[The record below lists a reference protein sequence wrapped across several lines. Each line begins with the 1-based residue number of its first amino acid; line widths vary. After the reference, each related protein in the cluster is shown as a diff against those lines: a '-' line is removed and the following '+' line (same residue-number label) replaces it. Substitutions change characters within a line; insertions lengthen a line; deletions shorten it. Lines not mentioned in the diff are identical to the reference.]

1 MERKSEE
8 KPFFKMQRSNSER
21 GYGQKPRRWKEL
33 GIQVKNEDAKETKKV
48 SQSLDTAEDY
58 VDFQTIDKVRVICRF
73 RPANMKELREEK
85 QNGLQQVD
93 PVINGQAL
101 TVSRLFKKGKSKHS
115 SDSKTFYLDA
125 TISWDS
131 SQNRCFRVVG
141 FPMVESVLA
150 GYNAT
155 IFAYGQT
162 GSGKTYTMFGPEG
175 NVKSPSQ
182 VGIIQRALSLL
193 FQTLSMRKDPKLAQ
207 KNADR
212 AIEDYTVKI
221 QFVQIYREQ
230 LHDLLN
236 PRTGG
241 NLRIRFDQ
249 KKNAPYIENITQNVV
264 HDTKDVLKLTNIAIS
279 NRITDSTGMNATS
292 SRSHLVMT
300 IMVEQNKTDGTKVSS
315 KLNFGDLAG
324 SESIRKTGIKLGSKQ
339 LEELKAINLSL
350 TKLTTVINDI
360 VNNRGPSFRSSKLTY
375 LLQDSLGG
383 NTKTTVVVCC
393 SPHIYNRDETIRT
406 LNFAQNAKSIKIKA
420 KVNREYTK
428 AQLGKMIAKLEAEN
442 ERLNAMV
449 TKLEGQI
456 KLGGFSGDILNNAEY
471 KKLLTQIT
479 DLEEQIT
486 IGTAKWSESVEEM
499 GNKLRLK
506 DIALDAAHVQIQ
518 KLQEES
524 LQDED
529 KNNAV
534 NQRIIELESE
544 IDDLKGRLKDSSI
557 KNENLRLT
565 MENLDE
571 QFQEKS
577 ENLKLKEEKISK
589 LESILEIKREE
600 IISKDLMIK
609 DLNRHN
615 DTLSRKLKDEE
626 RIRKQAEQ
634 AKTDLLSHVR
644 TLTTELDQ
652 SKMQSIQK
660 ELEDAEL
667 EVIVLKKNSA
677 EDLMEKYQLDEGV
690 LAEIEKGLQ
699 VVLQKWQTQHSEYEQ
714 PASESDSWTLVF
726 QFRKV
731 IEFFNLAMLKIK
743 EQGRNAESTEAEIKR
758 LRETVEQLKAEIS
771 KLKAQNKAIKQT
783 NESLQEEVEE
793 FRIMKAE
800 RRREANSLIAAKEND
815 AKFVQY
821 LEETTSTILKGD
833 DPDKDQIMLKCD
845 TVLHSAVVSD
855 SEDGEEDE
863 VMAPVLSTGPNGGEW
878 RRVLKKGD
886 QVDALDPLYLWY
898 TASVVEVRKTNK
910 GDDLLIH
917 YEGFDKNFDEWIYR
931 YDLQRLAK
939 IGTKAEGGKE
949 SGGTESCNA
958 EVKGEKKGEWY
969 VTAGWMWKRSV
980 GLITSRFQKRY
991 FVLFENG
998 FLKYYHTEFEDEP
1011 IGAINVCL
1019 VKEIQMETAD
1029 WRKSQ
1034 FDFTLQEARGLWTLR
1049 VNTQEEMNM
1058 WISAVRNIRIKVT
1071 DTVTSRWL
1079 QKAAHTRRDS
1089 AHLKT
1094 DKLLVRR
1101 RSRQVLL
1108 SPANPV
1114 KGAKPTKNLS
1124 NASSSHGN
1132 EQANTKK
1139 EIHKGFMWKLGGN
1152 VHNWRKRYFVV
1163 YNNHTI
1169 SYFDGTDPDNPM
1181 RKKKND
1187 IDIWGVM
1194 EIKELTDDEKLIVK
1208 LPSECVTG
1216 LRLDTNTRKWIFG
1229 MESLDDLDV
1238 WTKVI
1243 SENCIFSPNFSDTR
1257 DSLSKERCGH
1267 FERRGSRG
1275 WSLNNVKKS
1284 VGGVISK
1291 TMGLSRGLQDSDVFT
1306 FNDDQIIQV
1315 HPHHPNKEDT
1325 ESESDWKIGDN
1336 LLDLDTVISVPLQGV
1351 APPPHYKAPVK
1362 PAPVLKKA
1370 SADVSINSDAAA
1382 TVKST
1387 PVSKKDST
1395 NVSSNSDEPE
1405 MPRHW
1410 SFNDIA
1416 PRKRGW
1422 ASSIKEL
1429 KYGEDPLTADVK
1441 NEVTAPTSHT
1451 RNSSE
1456 PLLFTV
1462 DGARGSVKRDG
1473 EKRKSSFT
1481 FIPID

>member
-8 KPFFKMQRSNSER
+8 KPFFKMQRSISENSGKGR
-21 GYGQKPRRWKEL
+21 KPTRWKEL
-33 GIQVKNEDAKETKKV
+33 GIQFKNGDTKETKKV
-48 SQSLDTAEDY
+48 CRTPDTAEDY

-73 RPANMKELREEK
+73 RPPNMKELREEK
-85 QNGLQQVD
+85 QNGLEQVD
-93 PVINGQAL
+93 PVISGQAL

-175 NVKSPSQ
+175 NVNSPSQ

-193 FQTLSMRKDPKLAQ
+193 FKTLSQRKDPKLAQ
-207 KNADR
+207 KYADR

-264 HDTKDVLKLTNIAIS
+264 HDTKDVLKLTKIAIS

-360 VNNRGPSFRSSKLTY
+360 VNGRGPSFRSSKLTY

-449 TKLEGQI
+449 TKLEGQM
-456 KLGGFSGDILNNAEY
+456 KLGSFSGDILNNAEY
-471 KKLLTQIT
+471 KKLLIQIA

-486 IGTAKWSESVEEM
+486 NGKAKWSESVEEM
-499 GNKLRLK
+499 GHKLRLK

-524 LQDED
+524 VQDED

-534 NQRIIELESE
+534 NRRILELESE
-544 IDDLKGRLKDSSI
+544 IDDLKARLEESSI

-571 QFQEKS
+571 QFQEKA
-577 ENLKLKEEKISK
+577 EDLKVKEEKISK
-589 LESILEIKREE
+589 LGSILEIKKEE

-615 DTLSRKLKDEE
+615 ETLSRKLKDEE

-634 AKTDLLSHVR
+634 AETELISHVR
-644 TLTTELDQ
+644 TLTSELDQ

-660 ELEDAEL
+660 EVEDSE
-667 EVIVLKKNSA
+667 EVIVLKKHNS
-677 EDLMEKYQLDEGV
+677 EEIMEKYQLDEEV
-690 LAEIEKGLQ
+690 LSEIEKGLK
-699 VVLQKWQTQHSEYEQ
+699 VVLHKWQTQHTEYEQ
-714 PASESDSWTLVF
+714 PAYESDSWTLVF

-731 IEFFNLAMLKIK
+731 SEYFNLAMLKIK
-743 EQGRNAESTEAEIKR
+743 EQRRSAESTEAEIKR
-758 LRETVEQLKAEIS
+758 LRETIEQLKAEIS
-771 KLKAQNKAIKQT
+771 NLKAQNKAIKQT

-800 RRREANSLIAAKEND
+800 KRREANSLIAAKESD

-821 LEETTSTILKGD
+821 LEKTTSTILKGD
-833 DPDKDQIMLKCD
+833 DPDKDQIMLKYD
-845 TVLHSAVVSD
+845 TVLNRNVLSD
-855 SEDGEEDE
+855 SEDGEEGE
-863 VMAPVLSTGPNGGEW
+863 VMAPVLSTGPNGAEW
-878 RRVLKKGD
+878 RQALKKGD
-886 QVDALDPLYLWY
+886 LVDALDPLYLWY
-898 TASVVEVRKTNK
+898 SASVVEVRKTNR

-917 YEGFDKNFDEWIYR
+917 YKGFDKNFDEWIYR
-931 YDLQRLAK
+931 YDLERLAK

-980 GLITSRFQKRY
+980 GLIKRSRFQKRY
-991 FVLFENG
+991 FVLFANG
-998 FLKYYHTEFEDEP
+998 FLKYYLTDVEDEP

-1029 WRKSQ
+1029 WRKSE
-1034 FDFTLQEARGLWTLR
+1034 FEFTLQEARGLWTLR

-1058 WISAVRNIRIKVT
+1058 WISAVRNIRVKVT

-1089 AHLKT
+1089 GHQKT

-1108 SPANPV
+1108 SPSNSVNGANS
-1114 KGAKPTKNLS
+1114 TKNLS

-1152 VHNWRKRYFVV
+1152 VHNWRKRYFVA

-1216 LRLDTNTRKWIFG
+1216 LRVDTNSRKWIFG
-1229 MESLDDLDV
+1229 MESFDDLEV

-1243 SENCIFSPNFSDTR
+1243 SENCIFSANFSEAGE
-1257 DSLSKERCGH
+1257 SLPKERCGS
-1267 FERRGSRG
+1267 FERRRSSG
-1275 WSLNNVKKS
+1275 WSNVKKS

-1291 TMGLSRGLQDSDVFT
+1291 TMGLSRGLKDDVFT
-1306 FNDDQIIQV
+1306 FHDDKIIHV
-1315 HPHHPNKEDT
+1315 NPNLTNKEDT
-1325 ESESDWKIGDN
+1325 ESESDWKTGDN
-1336 LLDLDTVISVPLQGV
+1336 LLDLDTIISVPLQSW
-1351 APPPHYKAPVK
+1351 APPPSYKAPVK

-1370 SADVSINSDAAA
+1370 SRDVSVNSDTASP
-1382 TVKST
+1382 VKSA
-1387 PVSKKDST
+1387 PVPEKAST
-1395 NVSSNSDEPE
+1395 NGSTNCNEPE
-1405 MPRHW
+1405 MPRHS

-1416 PRKRGW
+1416 PRKRGHV
-1422 ASSIKEL
+1422 SSIKEL
-1429 KYGEDPLTADVK
+1429 KFGEDPLTADVK
-1441 NEVTAPTSHT
+1441 NELRALAPHART
-1451 RNSSE
+1451 SSE
-1456 PLLFTV
+1456 PLLFPAV
-1462 DGARGSVKRDG
+1462 EVSGDVRPEG
-1473 EKRKSSFT
+1473 ERTKSSYK
-1481 FIPID
+1481 FIPLD